1 MPDRLIDRLVTIFA
15 FEADDASLTRTKRRF
30 EALQGGL
37 NQMATGLAVAA
48 GALVGVGFI
57 AANSALAFE
66 QAMNSL
72 AAVSNASADEMARFR
87 EQAKQLGA
95 TTMFSATQVANAQ
108 VVLKQQGLAVN
119 EVLMVMPH
127 VLRLA
132 IAGELDMASAAA
144 LTTGAL
150 RPFNIAL
157 SEAGHLGNLLAQTAR
172 SARTSVGEL
181 GPALRQ
187 VASDAA
193 ANNLSIEQTLALIA
207 TLRQNLREP
216 AQAGT
221 QLRAVMARLVAPS
234 KEAAEILE
242 RLGFSLETIQYY
254 LSTRQLPELFH
265 ALGQAQLGAGDAARV
280 FGVEAS
286 GAAQI
291 FANQPD
297 LYKKIFAELQNVDGV
312 LQQMADTMKRGL
324 PGAVAEF
331 KSAMEA
337 FKLALFTSSEHSI
350 LPVLRNLT
358 SLLRVFESLPG
369 PVGWVIAHLTG
380 LTIALAVAAITAKAL
395 AWALGSELLVSIF
408 TKGIP
413 ALIAFTAK
421 LWAATFAAG
430 SLNAA
435 LLPIIGTV
443 ALLTYGI
450 LTTGAAWKK
459 SQDQAREAQRT
470 MHGTLDAQGNFIER
484 GHIIDS
490 LNTFPAP
497 QQERRGGQSR
507 VSQPVDNSKQ
517 FTFGDINISVPGG
530 DAAEIS
536 KRISEETIKREFR
549 SSGYDTDTTI
559 LR

>member
-15 FEADDASLTRTKRRF
+15 FEADDASLVRTKRRF

-66 QAMNSL
+66 QAMNTL
-72 AAVSNASADEMARFR
+72 GAVSNANAEDMARFR
-87 EQAKQLGA
+87 EQARRLGA

-108 VVLKQQGLAVN
+108 VALRQQGLKIN
-119 EVLMVMPH
+119 EVLMVMPN

-132 IAGELDMASAAA
+132 AAGSLDMAEAAE
-144 LTTGAL
+144 LTTGVL
-150 RPFNIAL
+150 RPFNMEL

-172 SARTSVGEL
+172 SARTTVLEL

-187 VASDAA
+187 VAQEAA
-193 ANNLSIEQTLALIA
+193 KSNISIEQTLAMIA
-207 TLRQNLREP
+207 SLRQNLREP

-221 QLRAVMARLVAPS
+221 QLRAVLLSLASPS
-234 KEAAEILE
+234 KEAQKALDD
-242 RLGFSLETIQYY
+242 LGFSLETIQYY
-254 LSTRQLPELFH
+254 MATGQMPALFR
-265 ALGQAQLGAGDAARV
+265 ALGEAGLGLREAG
-280 FGVEAS
+280 
-286 GAAQI
+286 QI
-291 FANQPD
+291 FGREATGSALILSEQAD
-297 LYKKIFAELQNVDGV
+297 LFDEIYSKLGNVDGV

-337 FKLALFTSSEHSI
+337 FKLALFTTSEHSI

-358 SLLRVFESLPG
+358 GLLRAFESLPG

-395 AWALGSELLVSIF
+395 AWAIGSELLVSIF

-413 ALIAFTAK
+413 ALIAFTVK

-435 LLPIIGTV
+435 LFPVIGTV
-443 ALLTYGI
+443 ALLAVGI
-450 LTTGAAWKK
+450 LATGAAWKK

-490 LNTFPAP
+490 LNTFPA
-497 QQERRGGQSR
+497 QEQERRGGQTR
-507 VSQPVDNSKQ
+507 APQAVNNSKQ
-517 FTFGDINISVPGG
+517 FSFGDINISVPGG

>member
-1 MPDRLIDRLVTIFA
+1 MPDRIIDRLVTIFA

-37 NQMATGLAVAA
+37 NHMATGLAVAA

-72 AAVSNASADEMARFR
+72 AAVSNANADEMARFR
-87 EQAKQLGA
+87 EQARLLGA

-108 VVLKQQGLAVN
+108 VVLAQQGLKTN
-119 EVLMVMPH
+119 EVLMVMPN

-132 IAGELDMASAAA
+132 AAGALDMADAAA
-144 LTTGAL
+144 LTTGVL
-150 RPFNIAL
+150 RPFNMEL
-157 SEAGHLGNLLAQTAR
+157 SQAGHLGNLLAQTAR
-172 SARTSVGEL
+172 SARTTVGEL

-187 VASDAA
+187 VASEAA
-193 ANNLSIEQTLALIA
+193 ASNISLEQTLAFLA
-207 TLRQNLREP
+207 SLRQNLREP

-221 QLRAVMARLVAPS
+221 QFRAVILSLAAPS
-234 KEAAEILE
+234 REAAEILDG
-242 RLGFSLETIQYY
+242 LGFSLETIQYY
-254 LSTRQLPELFH
+254 ISTGQMPALFRALGEAQLSAGAAARIFGREASGSALILAKQPELFDEIYTK
-265 ALGQAQLGAGDAARV
+265 LG
-280 FGVEAS
+280 
-286 GAAQI
+286 
-291 FANQPD
+291 
-297 LYKKIFAELQNVDGV
+297 NVDGV
-312 LQQMADTMKRGL
+312 LQQMSDTMKQGL

-337 FKLALFTSSEHSI
+337 FKLALFTASEDSI

-358 SLLRVFESLPG
+358 GLLRVFESLPG
-369 PVGWVIAHLTG
+369 PVGWVISHLTG
-380 LTIALAVAAITAKAL
+380 LTIALAIASITAKAL
-395 AWALGSELLVSIF
+395 AWSLGSTLLVSMI
-408 TKGIP
+408 KGIP
-413 ALIAFTAK
+413 VLIAFTVK
-421 LWAATFAAG
+421 LWAATFAAV

-435 LLPIIGTV
+435 LFPVIGTV
-443 ALLTYGI
+443 ALLTVGI
-450 LTTGAAWKK
+450 LATGAAWKK
-459 SQDQAREAQRT
+459 SQDQAREAQRS

-490 LNTFPAP
+490 LNTFPAS
-497 QQERRGGQSR
+497 QQERRGGQAR
-507 VSQPVDNSKQ
+507 APQPVDNSKQ

>member
-37 NQMATGLAVAA
+37 NNMATGLAVAA

-72 AAVSNASADEMARFR
+72 AAVSSAKGDEMAAFR
-87 EQAKQLGA
+87 EQARRLGA

-108 VVLKQQGLAVN
+108 VVLAQQGLAVN

-132 IAGELDMASAAA
+132 AAGQLEMADAAA
-144 LTTGAL
+144 LTTGVL
-150 RPFNIAL
+150 RPFNMAL
-157 SEAGHLGNLLAQTAR
+157 SESGRLGNLLAQTAR

-181 GPALRQ
+181 GPSLRQ
-187 VASDAA
+187 VASEAA

-221 QLRAVMARLVAPS
+221 QLRAVIASLIAPS
-234 KEAAEILE
+234 KEAGEILA
-242 RLGFSLETIQYY
+242 RVGFSLETIQYY
-254 LSTRQLPELFH
+254 ISTGQLPELFH
-265 ALGQAQLGAGDAARV
+265 ALGQAQLSAGDAARV
-280 FGVEAS
+280 FGREAS
-286 GAAQI
+286 GAALI
-291 FANQPD
+291 FAKQPD
-297 LYKKIFAELQNVDGV
+297 LYKKIFSELQNVDGV
-312 LQQMADTMKRGL
+312 LQEMADTMKRGL

-337 FKLALFTSSEHSI
+337 FKLALFTTSEHSI

-395 AWALGSELLVSIF
+395 AWAIGSELLVSIF

-413 ALIAFTAK
+413 ALIAFTVK

-435 LLPIIGTV
+435 LFPVIGTI
-443 ALLTYGI
+443 ALLTVGI
-450 LTTGAAWKK
+450 LATGAAWKK

-490 LNTFPAP
+490 LDTFPAP
-497 QQERRGGQSR
+497 QQERRGGQTR
-507 VSQPVDNSKQ
+507 APQAVNNSKQ
-517 FTFGDINISVPGG
+517 FSFGDINISVPGG

>member
-1 MPDRLIDRLVTIFA
+1 MPDRIIDRLVTIFA
-15 FEADDASLTRTKRRF
+15 FESDDASLTRTKRRF

-37 NQMATGLAVAA
+37 NHMATGLAVAA

-66 QAMNSL
+66 QAMNQL
-72 AAVSNASADEMARFR
+72 AAVSNANADEMARFR
-87 EQAKQLGA
+87 EQARLLGA

-108 VVLKQQGLAVN
+108 VVLAQQGLKTN
-119 EVLMVMPH
+119 EVLMVMPN

-132 IAGELDMASAAA
+132 AAGALDMADAAA
-144 LTTGAL
+144 LTTGVL
-150 RPFNIAL
+150 RPFNMEL
-157 SEAGHLGNLLAQTAR
+157 SQAGHLGNLLAQTAR
-172 SARTSVGEL
+172 SARTTVGEL

-187 VASDAA
+187 VASEAA
-193 ANNLSIEQTLALIA
+193 ASNISLEQTLAFLA
-207 TLRQNLREP
+207 SLRQNLREP

-221 QLRAVMARLVAPS
+221 QFRAVILSLAAPS
-234 KEAAEILE
+234 REAAEILDG
-242 RLGFSLETIQYY
+242 LGFSLETIQHYT
-254 LSTRQLPELFH
+254 STGQMPALFR
-265 ALGQAQLGAGDAARV
+265 ALGEAQLSAGDAARI
-280 FGVEAS
+280 FGREAS
-286 GAAQI
+286 GSALILAR
-291 FANQPD
+291 QP
-297 LYKKIFAELQNVDGV
+297 ELFDEIYTKLGNVDGV
-312 LQQMADTMKRGL
+312 LRQMSDTMKQGL

-337 FKLALFTSSEHSI
+337 FKLALFTASEDSI

-358 SLLRVFESLPG
+358 GLLRVFESLPG
-369 PVGWVIAHLTG
+369 PVGWVISHLTG
-380 LTIALAVAAITAKAL
+380 LTIALAIASITAKAL
-395 AWALGSELLVSIF
+395 AWSLGSTLLVSMI
-408 TKGIP
+408 KGIP
-413 ALIAFTAK
+413 VLIAFTVK

-430 SLNAA
+430 SLQAA
-435 LLPIIGTV
+435 LFPVIGTV
-443 ALLTYGI
+443 ALLTVGI
-450 LTTGAAWKK
+450 LATGAAWKK

-490 LNTFPAP
+490 LNAFPTP
-497 QQERRGGQSR
+497 QQERRGGQPR